1 MGLEEHWEPSKITF
15 NYYCEFCKL
24 SSFRGISSLADNK
37 EEFNKLRYA
46 KLNEPVSIICTRCN
60 KPNEISFTSIT
71 NEFNGL

>member
-1 MGLEEHWEPSKITF
+1 MGDWEPSMIKF

-24 SSFRGISSLADNK
+24 SSYRGIHKSS
-37 EEFNKLRYA
+37 EEFDKLRNA

-71 NEFNGL
+71 NEFNDLGY